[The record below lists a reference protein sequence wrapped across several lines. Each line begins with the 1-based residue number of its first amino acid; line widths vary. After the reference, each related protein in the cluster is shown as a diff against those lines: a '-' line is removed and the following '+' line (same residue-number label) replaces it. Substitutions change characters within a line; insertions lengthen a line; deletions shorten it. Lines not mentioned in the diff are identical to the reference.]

1 MCIHVPLLVTHST
14 YVLLP
19 SFRHPAPPSAMTTNP
34 LAKPPPCTIVR
45 PLIFSVKYLLLS
57 YTAPEVG
64 MHCCFTV
71 ETKAYTQRS
80 SRSVLAWKS
89 SRPDCSHELP
99 KRNSLSPSILSPSN
113 PSPLIP
119 LSKNLACA
127 EIRVRFCSTNSR
139 PFAGVVTLFGP
150 TDRPQLT
157 HRSRCGG
164 EGKL

>member
-1 MCIHVPLLVTHST
+1 MFPSAFYRIKVLMWQLMCIHVPLLVTHST

-64 MHCCFTV
+64 MHCRFTV

-119 LSKNLACA
+119 RIQESIMC
-127 EIRVRFCSTNSR
+127 
-139 PFAGVVTLFGP
+139 
-150 TDRPQLT
+150 
-157 HRSRCGG
+157 
-164 EGKL
+164 